1 MKKINCYFVEIY
13 GPSKKMLNKEL
24 YDMRMAQAYGIML
37 DKDFVTLI
45 KFSKGA
51 FVMQDP
57 GKKIKGRER
66 LGTFVFQRL
75 EQAENVHTFLD
86 KQMIN
91 HRCGTCE
98 LNKKFKPENW
108 ED

>member
-1 MKKINCYFVEIY
+1 MKKVQCYFVEIY
-13 GPSKKMLNKEL
+13 GPSKKLCTEEI
-24 YDMRMAQAYGIML
+24 YEMRMKQAYGIMMN
-37 DKDFVTLI
+37 KDFVTLI

-51 FVMQDP
+51 FIMTAS
-57 GKKIKGRER
+57 GKKLKGREL

-91 HRCGTCE
+91 HSYGPGE
-98 LNKKFKPENW
+98 LNKKCMPENW